1 MKIIFK
7 KNNKNENP
15 TFGGETS
22 KCGRLAFVSL
32 LVFIFFVAPII
43 TSASA
48 VKTANKNGL
57 VGYWAFNEGVGTKT
71 GDASGKGI
79 NGTVANTT
87 WSSGRFGKAL
97 YFNGTDSIVSAPYN
111 SALDLTNNITMSV
124 WYKKDVGS
132 GTNKWLLH
140 KATVNTSYAMFI
152 EGGLKMRLEHPSMQ
166 DCLVTEPSEGVW
178 HHAVSTYDGANMK
191 VYVDGVLKNTCAAT
205 GNINL
210 TGGGIEI
217 GMFSSPGY
225 YPFKGLIDE
234 VRIYNRALTAS
245 EILDLYKAG
254 DGGIIKT
261 IASGKTG
268 LVGYWPMNEGVGT
281 RADDVSGYKNN
292 GTLLNSPTWV
302 TGKLGK
308 ALSFNGTNSVVDFG
322 TKFPNITTAIT
333 VSAWVNP
340 GSTQMTYADIWGNH
354 QGDVKGIV
362 MQQNAATT
370 NQFLWSYGNGVGWTN
385 NSGTFNLTANTW
397 THVVAIKDAS
407 YCYVYLNGVE
417 QVSAR
422 GNCVSDIVPATTMN
436 FSAGLG
442 YAGGG
447 RYFNGKIDD
456 IRVYNRALSASEVS
470 DLYKSGGQVTLNA
483 SRNNILTDGLVGL
496 WSFDGKDMNWATNK
510 SLDRSGQGNDGTL
523 VGMSTTSSPVIG
535 KIGQALNFQWSS
547 YVTTTGSTSNG
558 SASVFAWINPS
569 FLGTCPG
576 ASPNLCEIVMI
587 SSNFLFEVGSGML
600 SIYGYV
606 FNTPQWV
613 SISNS
618 NISINKWMH
627 VGFTYD
633 QTTLRVYLDGEQIGT
648 ANVPGVIGT
657 GGNIKIG
664 GDNNF
669 RLFKGKI
676 DDVRVYNRAL
686 SATEIKQLYN
696 LGR

>member
-1 MKIIFK
+1 MKIFFK
-7 KNNKNENP
+7 KNNKNENSI
-15 TFGGETS
+15 FGGETS
-22 KCGRLAFVSL
+22 KYGRFVFVGL
-32 LVFIFFVAPII
+32 LVFTFFVAPII

-261 IASGKTG
+261 IVSGKTG

-483 SRNNILTDGLVGL
+483 SRGLL
-496 WSFDGKDMNWATNK
+496 M
-510 SLDRSGQGNDGTL
+510 
-523 VGMSTTSSPVIG
+523 
-535 KIGQALNFQWSS
+535 
-547 YVTTTGSTSNG
+547 
-558 SASVFAWINPS
+558 
-569 FLGTCPG
+569 
-576 ASPNLCEIVMI
+576 
-587 SSNFLFEVGSGML
+587 
-600 SIYGYV
+600 
-606 FNTPQWV
+606 
-613 SISNS
+613 
-618 NISINKWMH
+618 
-627 VGFTYD
+627 
-633 QTTLRVYLDGEQIGT
+633 
-648 ANVPGVIGT
+648 
-657 GGNIKIG
+657 
-664 GDNNF
+664 
-669 RLFKGKI
+669 
-676 DDVRVYNRAL
+676 VR
-686 SATEIKQLYN
+686 I
-696 LGR
+696 